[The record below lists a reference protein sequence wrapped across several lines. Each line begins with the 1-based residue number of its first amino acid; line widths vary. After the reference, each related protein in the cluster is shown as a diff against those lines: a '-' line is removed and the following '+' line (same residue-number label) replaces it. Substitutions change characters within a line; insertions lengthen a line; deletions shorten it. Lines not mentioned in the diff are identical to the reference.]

1 MLKGILFDLDRC
13 VFDTRTVSSS
23 CFEPVLHVLHKSHL
37 QQQTKEEV
45 AQLLWSRSF
54 DDILESIS
62 IPPDIA
68 EKIREVFRKLEVT
81 GDVATFGDEKII
93 QTLPGIKIVVTT
105 GYAKFQESKILKTG
119 IRYLFDEIIIDA
131 RDNPE
136 ARKGKET
143 IFTDVLQKYN
153 WQKNEVVVLG
163 DNPRSELGAAKS
175 LGITTIQTLR
185 PGVVKWSEADH
196 HIYSFFELPDLLKNS
211 YFKF

>member
-23 CFEPVLHVLHKSHL
+23 CFEPVLYVLHKSHL
-37 QQQTKEEV
+37 LQQTKEEV

-54 DDILESIS
+54 DDITESIS
-62 IPPDIA
+62 IPTDIA
-68 EKIREVFRKLEVT
+68 EKIREAFRKLEVS

-93 QTLPGIKIVVTT
+93 TRLPGVKIVVTT
-105 GYAKFQESKILKTG
+105 GYTKFQESKIAKTG
-119 IRYLFDEIIIDA
+119 IQYLFDEIIIDA
-131 RDNPE
+131 RDYPE
-136 ARKGKET
+136 SRKGKEV
-143 IFTDVLQKYN
+143 IFTEVLQKYG
-153 WQKNEVVVLG
+153 WRKNEVVALG
-163 DNPRSELGAAKS
+163 DNPKSELGAAKS

-196 HIYSFFELPDLLKNS
+196 HIYSFFELRDLLKNS